1 SSIESNKEYQAIMLD
16 HFLEYERQSNIVNDM
31 VRSLN
36 ANTKGVGKNKNALID
51 HIKDERK
58 FYKTAEPLIINF
70 DKLFIDGSYMHRYQ
84 QVRYEFLRAIGNLY
98 LEPSAI
104 VEATKGIID
113 STIFDSQQ
121 KAKDKDLIDD
131 ELITFLLQKY
141 LDSKGSSRIEETY
154 KKLFAGENSIAK
166 QVLAAKRSP
175 KLKDNLLIKELY
187 AIVGKKGNPDY
198 IRLFKGKLSVWE
210 SNSLVDA
217 FNEIKETD
225 IQLYRNLIRSNII
238 QSGMANSVINYLKVI
253 PSSDC
258 NAILDEA
265 VAMYSSNPFIAGEFQ
280 ERFFYNNSRYVQQA
294 RRNSYGGYRNSHA
307 TYKGP
312 YIKTFKKV
320 GEEWE

>member
-1 SSIESNKEYQAIMLD
+1 
-16 HFLEYERQSNIVNDM
+16 
-31 VRSLN
+31 
-36 ANTKGVGKNKNALID
+36 
-51 HIKDERK
+51 
-58 FYKTAEPLIINF
+58 
-70 DKLFIDGSYMHRYQ
+70 
-84 QVRYEFLRAIGNLY
+84 
-98 LEPSAI
+98 
-104 VEATKGIID
+104 
-113 STIFDSQQ
+113 
-121 KAKDKDLIDD
+121 
-131 ELITFLLQKY
+131 
-141 LDSKGSSRIEETY
+141 
-154 KKLFAGENSIAK
+154 
-166 QVLAAKRSP
+166 
-175 KLKDNLLIKELY
+175 
-187 AIVGKKGNPDY
+187 
-198 IRLFKGKLSVWE
+198 WE

-253 PSSDC
+253 PSSDF

-320 GEEWE
+320 GEEWEIRLHPILRDENGNVVYNEKYPDQPLYDLNNYIVVNTSPTKPKEYAFTLEKRVEGKTVEPQDLSYLDSFDLNDDPYAGFTQAKERSRKTTPEDTSPEDYGGF